1 MSGEGE
7 RPGEGEVLRGGGG
20 DVMRGRGV
28 ARERSGEGKV

>member
-1 MSGEGE
+1 MSREGE
-7 RPGEGEVLRGGGG
+7 RPGEREVLRGGGG